1 MNNRE
6 WVLKRNCSLS
16 PRQLAFAY
24 AVLCL
29 TSFLVAAIFAFRG
42 MWYVLAFATLEMAST
57 ALAFI
62 IYARHATDQEHIALT
77 EECLLIGR
85 VLAGRVEQTRLAPY
99 WTHVALPCSARDLI
113 NLEARGVR
121 VEVGRFVTVEKRRKV
136 AQELRQELR
145 NGVFIRSDF

>member
-24 AVLCL
+24 AALCL
-29 TSFLVAAIFAFRG
+29 TSFLVAAMFAFRG

-77 EECLLIGR
+77 AGSLLDACRPAMQRPGFDQPGGARRQGR
-85 VLAGRVEQTRLAPY
+85 SRSFCHGREKAEGGARTAAGA
-99 WTHVALPCSARDLI
+99 
-113 NLEARGVR
+113 
-121 VEVGRFVTVEKRRKV
+121 EKR
-136 AQELRQELR
+136 
-145 NGVFIRSDF
+145 VFHTIGFLIIVHGRTPDVVHHV